1 MIVISSLIFKILI
14 LDIYLYLLNTNVHP
28 EEEMD
33 IYFSHDFRNSILKLC
48 IYGTGSLI
56 FFNLHYFI
64 IWWIKMV
71 LGIFDFAETLKK
83 VVCSI

>member
-1 MIVISSLIFKILI
+1 MIVISSPIFKIHI
-14 LDIYLYLLNTNVHP
+14 LDIYMYLLNTNVHP

-33 IYFSHDFRNSILKLC
+33 ICFSHDFRISISKLC
-48 IYGTGSLI
+48 IYSTGSLI

-64 IWWIKMV
+64 LWWIKMV